1 MQYTTITSI
10 FLLTISLLTQ
20 STSAI
25 GTLGINV
32 ASSGVDGNCRDS
44 DSWSEALEKASA
56 FTNYIKTY
64 AVSDC
69 NMLENI
75 APALNS
81 NTNMKV
87 WMGVWEVDEAHFD
100 AEKDALTTY
109 LPSISK
115 NSIAGISVGSE
126 ALYRGDLTPQALA
139 SKISEIKS
147 LLSDI
152 TDKDGNSYSGV
163 SVGTVDS
170 WNIWVNGTNAPAIQ
184 AADYIMV
191 NAFPFWQYQTANNQ
205 SHSLVDDVMQAV
217 KAIQEAKGTDDFYI
231 SVGET
236 GAPTGGNE
244 LTSGQAPLTVDNAS
258 DLFQEGICTLLAYG
272 IDVNI
277 FELQDEP
284 TKPLAT
290 ADDGSSSDVERHWG
304 VYDTDYNLKYS
315 LTCSYGSN

>member
-1 MQYTTITSI
+1 MQYSSITTIA
-10 FLLTISLLTQ
+10 LLAVSLFTQ
-20 STSAI
+20 SAYAI

-32 ASSGVDGNCRDS
+32 ASSGADGNCRDS
-44 DSWSEALEKASA
+44 SSWSEALEKASA

-75 APALNS
+75 ASALNS
-81 NTNMKV
+81 NTQMKV
-87 WMGVWEVDEAHFD
+87 WMGIWEVDDDHFE
-100 AEKDALTTY
+100 AEKTALTTY
-109 LPSISK
+109 LPTISK
-115 NSIAGISVGSE
+115 DSIAGISVGSE
-126 ALYRGDLTPQALA
+126 ALYRGDLTPQSLA
-139 SKISEIKS
+139 SKISEIKT

-152 TDKDGNSYSGV
+152 SDKDGNSYSDV

-170 WNIWVNGTNAPAIQ
+170 WNIWVNGTNAPAIE

-231 SVGET
+231 AVGET
-236 GAPTGGNE
+236 GAPTGGTE

-272 IDVNI
+272 IDVNM

-304 VYDTDYNLKYS
+304 VYDTNYDLKYS
-315 LTCSYGSN
+315 LTCNYGSS